1 MERETKFLSKRQ
13 TKRNTERYVYNL
25 MQEFK
30 SNQRERET
38 NSTLDI
44 LPQSSISHST
54 NACLDLD
61 QNLHL
66 NPDVVHVSN
75 TQQQHTDPDSDE
87 ESVHIISD
95 ISKRH
100 DRLHNI
106 TSEILEESYEDFLT
120 EKHSSDS
127 EALPNNFLNVYAIL
141 FRVNMLSL
149 SGGTTISQMTRRIL
163 ERLITNNYAANYNW
177 AGRTPKKA
185 FKVLKTKKLSYWFVF
200 FFIFSSVFITINIVN
215 KIYLIILSML
225 LL

>member
-1 MERETKFLSKRQ
+1 MEKETKFLSKRQ

-120 EKHSSDS
+120 EKHFSDS

-141 FRVNMLSL
+141 FQVNMLSL

-185 FKVLKTKKLSYWFVF
+185 FKALKTKNLVIGF
-200 FFIFSSVFITINIVN
+200 FFHFFFSA
-215 KIYLIILSML
+215 YYY
-225 LL
+225 